1 MADSAAPQP
10 AAAPTQ
16 QGLAFLHQ
24 YLKDLSF
31 ENPNAALGLMS
42 QGKQPDVDIDV
53 NVSNRDLG
61 ERRYEVELHISVKT
75 TVDGQTGFI
84 VECVYAGLV
93 QIGTDVPQEAIE
105 GLLVVEVS
113 RYLFPFARQVVA
125 SATIQG
131 GYPPLLLNPFNFLSL
146 LQNRKDRGD
155 VGTDGEAAGAAEA
168 PEVH

>member
-1 MADSAAPQP
+1 MAETNTPLAGAQP
-10 AAAPTQ
+10 Q

-42 QGKQPDVDIDV
+42 QGKQPDVKIDV
-53 NVSNRDLG
+53 NVNNRDLG
-61 ERRYEVELHISVKT
+61 ERRYEVELHTSVKA
-75 TVDGQTGFI
+75 TVEGQTGFI

-93 QIGTDVPQEAIE
+93 QIGTDVPDEAIE
-105 GLLVVEVS
+105 KLLVVEVS

-125 SATIQG
+125 DATVQG

-146 LQNRKDRGD
+146 LANRKDRGE
-155 VGTDGEAAGAAEA
+155 VEA
-168 PEVH
+168 

>member
-10 AAAPTQ
+10 AAASQ

-31 ENPNAALGLMS
+31 ENPNAALGLMA
-42 QGKQPDVDIDV
+42 QGKQPDVKIDV
-53 NVSNRDLG
+53 NVNNRDLG
-61 ERRYEVELHISVKT
+61 ERRYEVELHISVKA
-75 TVDGQTGFI
+75 TVEGQTGFI

-93 QIGTDVPQEAIE
+93 QIGTEVPEEAIE
-105 GLLVVEVS
+105 KLLVVEVS

-125 SATIQG
+125 SATVQG

-146 LQNRKDRGD
+146 LQNRMDRGE
-155 VGTDGEAAGAAEA
+155 VEASAA
-168 PEVH
+168 